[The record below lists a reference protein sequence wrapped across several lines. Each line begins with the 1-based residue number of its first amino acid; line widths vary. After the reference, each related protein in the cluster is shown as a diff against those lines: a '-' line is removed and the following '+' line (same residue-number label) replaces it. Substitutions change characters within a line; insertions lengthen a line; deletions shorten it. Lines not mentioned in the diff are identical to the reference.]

1 MENRTKLL
9 AALRRVRH
17 FPSYHSFMA
26 EHERQRIKRELQKR
40 LAHLR
45 HQQQARTV
53 FSGERKSFYPSLLRS
68 LFH

>member
-1 MENRTKLL
+1 MDNRTKLL

-45 HQQQARTV
+45 HQQQARTA
-53 FSGERKSFYPSLLRS
+53 FSAGKKAFYPALWHS